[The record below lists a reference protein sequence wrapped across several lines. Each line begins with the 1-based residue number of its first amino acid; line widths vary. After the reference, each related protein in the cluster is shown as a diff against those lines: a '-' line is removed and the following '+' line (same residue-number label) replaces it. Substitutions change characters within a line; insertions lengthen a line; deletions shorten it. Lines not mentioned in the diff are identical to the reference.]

1 MQRNASLVALT
12 ALALSACSGWKSDR
26 TPARR
31 DRWQHP
37 ERVVESLRIRPGD
50 HVVDLGAGWGYFTF
64 RLADAVGPAGRV
76 YAVEIDEERARSL
89 ERAAREGGFSN
100 VEVILAKPGDPLL
113 PDGEIDLVFL
123 CNAYH
128 HIQDR
133 VDYFDRLRVD
143 LKRDGRVAIVDG
155 RDVFAWLTLGHFP
168 TRATRHAEMSAAH
181 YRDAETFDFL
191 RFQSFEVFA
200 AGGS

>member
-12 ALALSACSGWKSDR
+12 VLAVSACSGWKSDR
-26 TPARR
+26 TPTRR

-37 ERVVESLRIRPGD
+37 ERVVESLRIQPGD

-100 VEVILAKPGDPLL
+100 VVVILAKPDDPLL
-113 PDGEIDLVFL
+113 PNGEIDLVFL

-128 HIQDR
+128 HIEDR
-133 VDYFDRLRVD
+133 VHYFDRLRVD

-168 TRATRHAEMSAAH
+168 TRATRHTEMSAAH
-181 YRDAETFDFL
+181 YRHAETFDFL